1 MSAIAFIRR
10 PTACDILVHFNRSD
24 YPNHRSAWGFCQ
36 TWLRRASNAPCP
48 EADVPYAARACSDQ
62 VVASIPAGTAFCYQ
76 RTDGFPDAPYS
87 ATSHVNPRGTV
98 SLTEEEALRLGAT
111 GEPENFVPYNSKN
124 ILSYD
129 VPPTED
135 TGAELY
141 QYAEDDHVPAPPDS
155 DDEEERDPAP
165 IQQMPI
171 RPTRRSR

>member
-1 MSAIAFIRR
+1 
-10 PTACDILVHFNRSD
+10 
-24 YPNHRSAWGFCQ
+24 
-36 TWLRRASNAPCP
+36 
-48 EADVPYAARACSDQ
+48 
-62 VVASIPAGTAFCYQ
+62 
-76 RTDGFPDAPYS
+76 
-87 ATSHVNPRGTV
+87 VNPRGTV
-98 SLTEEEALRLGAT
+98 SLTEEEALRLGAC

-141 QYAEDDHVPAPPDS
+141 QYAEDDDVPAPPDS

-165 IQQMPI
+165 IQQMPT